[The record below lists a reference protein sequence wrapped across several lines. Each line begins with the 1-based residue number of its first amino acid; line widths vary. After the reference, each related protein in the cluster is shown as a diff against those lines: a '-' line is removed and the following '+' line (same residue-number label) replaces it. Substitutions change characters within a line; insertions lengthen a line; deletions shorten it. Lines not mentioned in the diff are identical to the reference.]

1 MYMYVYC
8 IPYLYSVV
16 IVGLFF
22 RILLVF
28 TRKKE
33 TMEVFCG
40 KTINQYKSVFVIQQ
54 KQTLPF
60 IFYYLV
66 NKP

>member
-1 MYMYVYC
+1 
-8 IPYLYSVV
+8 
-16 IVGLFF
+16 
-22 RILLVF
+22 
-28 TRKKE
+28 
-33 TMEVFCG
+33 MEVFCG

-66 NKP
+66 NKPWILHKTCKKHFY